1 MAYIWWLMMKMWSI
15 LHVLEKNCYKL
26 CAIVLVAEKWAD
38 VLLIRLKYRVCWK
51 KLVVFNLRAD

>member
-38 VLLIRLKYRVCWK
+38 VLLIRLIACKRGPKGPY
-51 KLVVFNLRAD
+51 